1 MTPQLLRRLSGLTQA
16 QVAIRM
22 GWTLRTIKLAEGM
35 PLEAWSV
42 GELRRYAWAC
52 GHSIKIIA
60 VDDGSEKELT

>member
-1 MTPQLLRRLSGLTQA
+1 MTPQLLRRLAGLTQA
-16 QVAIRM
+16 QVAGRLGWPLRM
-22 GWTLRTIKLAEGM
+22 IKAVEGA
-35 PLEAWSV
+35 PIDAWSV